1 MLYTYCKESLS
12 FKKVTPTKKL
22 GGIIL
27 IAGIIGY
34 TALTSM
40 VSNARDE
47 GFKSA
52 LNEPIESEL
61 LVLDSSESSF
71 SQDELVKELKRL
83 NVRFPHIV
91 LAQSILETGY
101 WESRIYQENNNLFGM
116 KQARAR
122 ATTAKGTQLGH
133 AYYDNWKESV
143 TDYALYQAAYL
154 NKLRKESKYLKY
166 LDKNYAEAIDYDQK
180 LMVIIEREN
189 LKELFLDW
197 YIL

>member
-1 MLYTYCKESLS
+1 
-12 FKKVTPTKKL
+12 
-22 GGIIL
+22 
-27 IAGIIGY
+27 
-34 TALTSM
+34 M
-40 VSNARDE
+40 VSGAKQE
-47 GFKSA
+47 GFKEA
-52 LNEPIESEL
+52 LNIPIESTIVILEEDSNKFTQEL
-61 LVLDSSESSF
+61 
-71 SQDELVKELKRL
+71 LVKELKKL

-91 LAQSILETGY
+91 LAQSILETGH

-133 AYYDNWKESV
+133 AFYDDWKESV

-154 NKLRKESKYLKY
+154 NKIRKENQYLRY
-166 LDKNYAEAIDYDQK
+166 LDKNYAEAKDYDKK
-180 LMVIIEREN
+180 LEAIIEREN

>member
-133 AYYDNWKESV
+133 VYYDNWKESV

-189 LKELFLDW
+189 LKELFLD
-197 YIL
+197 

>member
-1 MLYTYCKESLS
+1 MLYTYCKDSLS
-12 FKKVTPTKKL
+12 FKKVTPTKKI
-22 GGIIL
+22 GGVFLIISL
-27 IAGIIGY
+27 ICYI
-34 TALTSM
+34 ALTSM

-52 LNEPIESEL
+52 MNKPIESEL
-61 LVLDSSESSF
+61 VVLDSPEAVF
-71 SQDELVKELKRL
+71 SQDALVKELKKL

-91 LAQSILETGY
+91 LAQSILETGH

-133 AYYDNWKESV
+133 AYYDEWKESV

-154 NKLRKESKYLKY
+154 NKLRTEKKYLNY
-166 LDKNYAEAIDYDQK
+166 LDKNYAEAKNYDQT
-180 LMVIIEREN
+180 LMSIIQREN
-189 LKELFLDW
+189 LKELFLD
-197 YIL
+197 